1 MSKIKVI
8 RPSHFLTLFN
18 NCDLQ
23 RSFVSEVPD
32 GDIGSTTML
41 EKVSLVVLGR
51 LVEAK
56 SVFEF
61 GTFKGETTK
70 LFISN
75 KIGEYVSTLDLDY
88 VEKEFIGKNY
98 DLSNDAENDRFL
110 TGVNNS

>member
-70 LFISN
+70 LFIMWLEL
-75 KIGEYVSTLDLDY
+75 KAKTVLM
-88 VEKEFIGKNY
+88 
-98 DLSNDAENDRFL
+98 
-110 TGVNNS
+110 